1 MSALTHLDT
10 VHVCP
15 QTAMYTHL
23 VEDNIKIFQCYLEQ
37 DSLPTMLSTGWFQ
50 EKIQVWFTIYEHN
63 FLFHNQMEID

>member
-1 MSALTHLDT
+1 MLHVNIWDCICQLLPFLDT

-23 VEDNIKIFQCYLEQ
+23 VENNIKIFQCYLGQ

-50 EKIQVWFTIYEHN
+50 EKIQV
-63 FLFHNQMEID
+63 

>member
-23 VEDNIKIFQCYLEQ
+23 VKDNIKIFQCYLGQ

-50 EKIQVWFTIYEHN
+50 EKIRV
-63 FLFHNQMEID
+63 